1 MKRLLGLMNLTF
13 LPSGEGAAL
22 LVLRVW
28 TGLSMLL
35 LHGLRKAKNLGQ
47 DVTGFPDPLGIT
59 PQFSHALAVFSE
71 AFCSVLLV
79 IGCFTRFS
87 AVAGFITMAVA
98 FFITKKADLS
108 PQGGELAYVYMAC
121 YAVLIIAG
129 PGRYS
134 LDHRMGGHGGNAS

>member
-1 MKRLLGLMNLTF
+1 MKRFLTLINLSF
-13 LPSGEGAAL
+13 LPSSESAAL
-22 LVLRVW
+22 LLLRVW

-35 LHGLRKAKNLGQ
+35 LHGWRKAENLGQ
-47 DVTGFPDPLGIT
+47 DVTGFPDPLNIT

-71 AFCSVLLV
+71 AVCSVLLV

-87 AVAGFITMAVA
+87 ALAGFITMAVA
-98 FFITKKADLS
+98 FFITKKAVLT

-121 YAVLIIAG
+121 YAVLFVAG

-134 LDHRMGGHGGNAS
+134 LDHRMAGRGGQAS